1 MASAYFKGKFYST
14 TPNACVVDITPPVF
28 AGIANA
34 TAQTDGSIE
43 VDWLP
48 ALDSTPP
55 IEYVLYIALGSV
67 SAATLFVNGNIVA
80 IAPELSSSFKIY
92 TLSDQSTYL
101 VNGQVYTLGVRA
113 KDGVGNIDSN
123 LTIQTETAIASGNM
137 PAIYQ
142 TIANQL
148 QATEVLLAADHVN
161 FQTDH
166 SNFQSDHTNFQ
177 TDHANFQ
184 GDHTNFQTDHSNF
197 VSDLSTFNSHNNDLS
212 TQVNLLTTEVNDL
225 TVITNTLAGS
235 GGLIAE
241 FEEHEDLTALFEE
254 IEELI

>member
-1 MASAYFKGKFYST
+1 MASAYFRGEFYNT
-14 TPNACVVDITPPVF
+14 TPNACVIDTIPPVF

-80 IAPELSSSFKIY
+80 IAPQLSNSFKIY
-92 TLSDQSTYL
+92 TLSDNSTYL

-113 KDGVGNIDSN
+113 KDGVGNVDSN
-123 LTIQTETAIASGNM
+123 LVIQTETAIASGNM
-137 PAIYQ
+137 PAVYQ
-142 TIANQL
+142 TIA
-148 QATEVLLAADHVN
+148 
-161 FQTDH
+161 
-166 SNFQSDHTNFQ
+166 TNLN
-177 TDHANFQ
+177 TSI
-184 GDHTNFQTDHSNF
+184 TT
-197 VSDLSTFNSHNNDLS
+197 LNSIS
-212 TQVNLLTTEVNDL
+212 
-225 TVITNTLAGS
+225 NTLAGS
-235 GGLIAE
+235 GGLTAE

>member
-1 MASAYFKGKFYST
+1 MASAYFKGIFYNT
-14 TPNACVVDITPPVF
+14 TPNACLVDIIPPTF
-28 AGIANA
+28 AGIDSTTPN
-34 TAQTDGSIE
+34 TDGSIT
-43 VDWLP
+43 VSWLP

-67 SAATLFVNGNIVA
+67 SAAALFVTGNIVA
-80 IAPELSSSFKIY
+80 ISPELSSDFKIY

-142 TIANQL
+142 TIANNLNQS
-148 QATEVLLAADHVN
+148 VN
-161 FQTDH
+161 T
-166 SNFQSDHTNFQ
+166 
-177 TDHANFQ
+177 
-184 GDHTNFQTDHSNF
+184 
-197 VSDLSTFNSHNNDLS
+197 LNSIS
-212 TQVNLLTTEVNDL
+212 S
-225 TVITNTLAGS
+225 TLAGS
-235 GGLIAE
+235 GGLTAE
-241 FEEHEDLTALFEE
+241 FEENEDLTALFED